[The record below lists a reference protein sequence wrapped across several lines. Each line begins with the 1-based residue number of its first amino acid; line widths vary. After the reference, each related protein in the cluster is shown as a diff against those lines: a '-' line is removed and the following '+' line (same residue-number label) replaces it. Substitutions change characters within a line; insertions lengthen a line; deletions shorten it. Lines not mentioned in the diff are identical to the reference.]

1 MKQLSLFTRTTAPRY
16 SSKFISSYRVTLVR
30 DRPLPFKP
38 YPINNSQE
46 AQSIVRTLIETQ
58 GNSDR
63 EQFVVIML
71 NAKNEIIGVN
81 IVSTGTISS
90 AQVYPREV
98 IKPAIIANAVA
109 LILAHNHPSGH
120 TSPSSEDLSI
130 TRLIIRASKI
140 MGITVHEHLIVSM
153 FDDSYYS
160 FADQGIIKS
169 MYDKID

>member
-1 MKQLSLFTRTTAPRY
+1 MRQLSLFTSTTPGY

-30 DRPLPFKP
+30 DRHLPFKP
-38 YPINNSQE
+38 SPINNSQE

-58 GNSDR
+58 GQSDR

-98 IKPAIIANAVA
+98 MKPAIIANAVA
-109 LILAHNHPSGH
+109 IILAHNHPSGH
-120 TSPSSEDLSI
+120 TSPSSEDVSI

-140 MGITVHEHLIVSM
+140 MGITVHEHLIVSL
-153 FDDSYYS
+153 FNDSYYS
-160 FADQGIIKS
+160 FADQGIIKN
-169 MYDKID
+169 MYDKLD

>member
-1 MKQLSLFTRTTAPRY
+1 MKQLSLFTSTTAPRY

-30 DRPLPFKP
+30 DRPLPFEP
-38 YPINNSQE
+38 CPINNSQE

-58 GNSDR
+58 GQSDR

-109 LILAHNHPSGH
+109 LILAHNHPSGVAE
-120 TSPSSEDLSI
+120 PSQADERITKRLKSALDLVDI
-130 TRLIIRASKI
+130 RLLD
-140 MGITVHEHLIVSM
+140 HLIVGDGRATSLA
-153 FDDSYYS
+153 SR
-160 FADQGIIKS
+160 GLL
-169 MYDKID
+169 